1 MKHVNIYL
9 CCGVMIF
16 LTGCLSRKP
25 EANNVALSADSI
37 QISFNMQGRGKPAI
51 IFVPGWT
58 NPKSVWDE
66 QVAHFSQKYRSVAID
81 LPGCGASGNNRTDWT
96 MKAFGNDVISVINKL
111 KLDEVVLVG
120 FSMGTAV
127 VVEAANLIPE
137 KVIGVVLVD
146 DLKDPDM
153 RYPPEILQIYDSIMM
168 DLVTN
173 MTNEKL
179 INLGFYKHN
188 PDSSFKRIE
197 SMYEGVSHA
206 GWEESLQG
214 YFKWS
219 NEDITG
225 ALQQLKVPVT
235 AIYSDMEPTN
245 IEASKKIVPGFQA
258 KIMTDVGHLLFWDKP
273 DEFNRLLEETIKEFI
288 KSSAAK

>member
-1 MKHVNIYL
+1 MAVSSD
-9 CCGVMIF
+9 GV
-16 LTGCLSRKP
+16 
-25 EANNVALSADSI
+25 D
-37 QISFNMQGRGKPAI
+37 ISFNAQGKGKPAI

-58 NPKSVWDE
+58 NPKSVWDG
-66 QVAHFSQKYRSVAID
+66 QLAHFSQKYRSVAID
-81 LPGCGASGNNRTDWT
+81 LAGTGASGDNRSDWT
-96 MKAFGNDVISVINKL
+96 MKAFGNDVVSVINKL

-127 VVEAANLIPE
+127 VIEAAKQLPD

-146 DLKDPDM
+146 DLKDPEM
-153 RYPPEILQIYDSIMM
+153 RYPPEMVSIFDSVMM

-179 INLGFYKHN
+179 VDLGFYKHN
-188 PDSSFKRIE
+188 PDSSFKRIK
-197 SMYEGVSHA
+197 SIYEGVSQT
-206 GWEESLQG
+206 GWEESLLG
-214 YFKWS
+214 YFKWV

-235 AIYSDMEPTN
+235 AIYSDQEPTN
-245 IEASKKIVPGFQA
+245 IEASKKLVPRFQA

-273 DEFNRLLEETIKEFI
+273 EEFNRLLEESIQEFV
-288 KSSAAK
+288 KASESK